1 MADKKTIT
9 IAIMEAPYEHAR
21 STTALRLIDIAA
33 RGIVRLPVADA

>member
-33 RGIVRLPVADA
+33 RRGYNINGLRL